1 MFSSVAQLQ
10 QQLKEKDEK
19 LADVK
24 EKAKAFVREKL
35 AAADERLSALQ
46 HTSNTQL
53 HKLQHAES
61 QIADAEEQARSA
73 RSDLVCCETELADLR
88 RQAGGA
94 PAGTAAAASCA
105 DAESP
110 AENTENFRL
119 RVEALELELVAKDER
134 LAEVKEQAKIFVRDK
149 LKSVQE
155 LRAVVNSASR
165 LSLDVAALSSDTV
178 EVLPGKNVPSD
189 GFVQFL
195 AGCQKMA
202 AAIVEESRGQVSVLD
217 DVLRRLHLEED
228 VWET

>member
-24 EKAKAFVREKL
+24 DKAKAFVREKL
-35 AAADERLSALQ
+35 AVADERLSALQ
-46 HTSNTQL
+46 HTSDTQL

-61 QIADAEEQARSA
+61 RIADAEEQARSA

-94 PAGTAAAASCA
+94 PAGTAAAASSA

-110 AENTENFRL
+110 AENTENAENFRR
-119 RVEALELELVAKDER
+119 RVEALELELAAKDER
-134 LAEVKEQAKIFVRDK
+134 LAEVKEKAKIFVRDK

-155 LRAVVNSASR
+155 
-165 LSLDVAALSSDTV
+165 
-178 EVLPGKNVPSD
+178 
-189 GFVQFL
+189 
-195 AGCQKMA
+195 
-202 AAIVEESRGQVSVLD
+202 
-217 DVLRRLHLEED
+217 HLLQTEQRHAK
-228 VWET
+228 